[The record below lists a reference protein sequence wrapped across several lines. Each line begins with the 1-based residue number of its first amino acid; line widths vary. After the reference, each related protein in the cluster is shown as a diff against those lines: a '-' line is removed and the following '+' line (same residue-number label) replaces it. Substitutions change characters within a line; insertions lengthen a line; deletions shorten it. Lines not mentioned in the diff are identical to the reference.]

1 VLVELPPV
9 DLSPD
14 PEDNPVLA
22 MALLGRADYL
32 VTGDKRDLL
41 SLGAIGSARIATARE
56 FVEEVGIPADE

>member
-1 VLVELPPV
+1 
-9 DLSPD
+9 
-14 PEDNPVLA
+14 